1 MVGPVH
7 DDGVAEDPVAVVYW
21 PLALEDFWEKPYVAY
36 RWAGFVVRSDR
47 VGTQGLMDEMRAA
60 VWAVHPDLPVASVRT
75 QQEILDRSLSRTS
88 FAMTML
94 AIAAV
99 MALVLGAVGVYGV
112 ISYTVA
118 QRTREIGVRV
128 ALGAQRMDVARL
140 VLKQGLVL
148 TGLGVGI
155 GLVASL
161 GLGRALSALLYG
173 VEPTDPLTIGAV
185 CVALMVVGFAATSLP
200 ARRAASVD
208 PIEALRSE

>member
-1 MVGPVH
+1 M
-7 DDGVAEDPVAVVYW
+7 
-21 PLALEDFWEKPYVAY
+21 AY

-60 VWAVHPDLPVASVRT
+60 VWAVHPDLPVAAVRT

-94 AIAAV
+94 AIAAL

-148 TGLGVGI
+148 TGLGVGV

-185 CVALMVVGFAATSLP
+185 CVALMAVGLAATSLP